1 MEEVAD
7 LVESLA
13 NETLTIEWDKNAL
26 VFDKG
31 VDLSLLET
39 FRIR

>member
-13 NETLTIEWDKNAL
+13 NETLTVEWDKNILA
-26 VFDKG
+26 FDKG
-31 VDLSLLET
+31 IDLSLLEK
-39 FRIR
+39 FRTR